1 MVADNRRM
9 TIQKSYESDSVRNM
23 RWKKPTKR
31 NPGGA
36 CLARMTSKGQ
46 LTVPKRVR
54 EFMDL
59 QPGDAVII
67 SMLGPKVTIERC
79 PRHGELER
87 PVLREDLQGLSEA
100 EIQRKLDAEFAEEW
114 RRKHG

>member
-1 MVADNRRM
+1 MVADNQRM
-9 TIQKSYESDSVRNM
+9 AINKAYKSDNVRTM

-54 EFMDL
+54 EYMDL
-59 QPGDAVII
+59 QAGDAVII

-87 PVLREDLQGLSEA
+87 PAPREDLKGLTEA
-100 EIQRKLDAEFAEEW
+100 QIRRKLDAEFAEEW